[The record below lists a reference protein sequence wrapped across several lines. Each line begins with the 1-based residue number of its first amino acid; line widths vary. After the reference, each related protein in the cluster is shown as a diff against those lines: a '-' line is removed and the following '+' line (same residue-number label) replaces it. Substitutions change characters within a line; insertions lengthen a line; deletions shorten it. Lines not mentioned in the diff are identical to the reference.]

1 MPQKCVNP
9 YSCGTHAPGWFEGS
23 LPSVPGEISSGKACF
38 NWIGNCCYRSTSV
51 RVKNCDG
58 FFIYELPPAP
68 LCDLQYCGDGVA
80 GKDRNNLST
89 SYSFHRSFLTIYPNF
104 PSFLDQDCTADNN
117 DVTLN
122 GSLPGSL
129 VSPRFSHST
138 SLQCT
143 WRLVA
148 PPGMIL
154 SLTLSN
160 ISLSSNNYIVFLDG
174 LQDSSKELARVTEN
188 ASGVIRLHSGARYL
202 LIKFVAKGSHNGT
215 VFRLEY
221 RSVYPGK

>member
-1 MPQKCVNP
+1 MAGQWKLFALERTFVPMGKRIYC
-9 YSCGTHAPGWFEGS
+9 SCHATW
-23 LPSVPGEISSGKACF
+23 LPCK
-38 NWIGNCCYRSTSV
+38 TS
-51 RVKNCDG
+51 
-58 FFIYELPPAP
+58 
-68 LCDLQYCGDGVA
+68 
-80 GKDRNNLST
+80 
-89 SYSFHRSFLTIYPNF
+89 IYPNF

-174 LQDSSKELARVTEN
+174 LQNSSKELARVTEN